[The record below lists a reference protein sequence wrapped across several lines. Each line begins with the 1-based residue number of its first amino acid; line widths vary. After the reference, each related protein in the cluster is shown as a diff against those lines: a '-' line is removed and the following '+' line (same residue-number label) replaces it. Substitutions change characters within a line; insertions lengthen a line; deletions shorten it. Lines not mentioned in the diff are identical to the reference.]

1 MKKLFFSLSLFLL
14 LNAENLDE
22 MCQSEGEIRA
32 NLTSCYKAAVKIY
45 NSSSDDKD
53 FKNLKDI
60 FLLACENDMKEGCYS
75 AALIYI
81 NGYNDVNSELN
92 QTIILNRYAR
102 FLNYA
107 LLDNGKKE
115 DKTTAKS
122 YFQRSCELGFKKGCD
137 MRNLLNS
144 LGY

>member
-1 MKKLFFSLSLFLL
+1 MQK
-14 LNAENLDE
+14 NLDE
-22 MCQSEGEIRA
+22 MCQSEGDIRA

-53 FKNLKDI
+53 FKKLKEI

-75 AALIYI
+75 AALIYL
-81 NGYNDVNSELN
+81 NGYNDVGSELN

-115 DKTTAKS
+115 DKKAT
-122 YFQRSCELGFKKGCD
+122 FKD
-137 MRNLLNS
+137 HAS
-144 LGY
+144 

>member
-1 MKKLFFSLSLFLL
+1 ML
-14 LNAENLDE
+14 LNAKNLDE
-22 MCQSEGEIRA
+22 MCQSEGDIRA
-32 NLTSCYKAAVKIY
+32 NLTSYYKAAVKIY

-53 FKNLKDI
+53 FKKLQKI

-81 NGYNDVNSELN
+81 NGYNDVGSELN
-92 QTIILNRYAR
+92 HTIIVNRYDR

-107 LLDNGKKE
+107 LLDNVKKE
-115 DKTTAKS
+115 DKTPANG

-137 MRNLLNS
+137 MRNLLDK

>member
-1 MKKLFFSLSLFLL
+1 MKKLILFLSLIVL

-22 MCQSEGEIRA
+22 MCQSEGDIRA

-53 FKNLKDI
+53 FKKLQKI

-81 NGYNDVNSELN
+81 NGYNDVGSELN

-137 MRNLLNS
+137 MRNLLDK

>member
-1 MKKLFFSLSLFLL
+1 MILFLSLIVL

-22 MCQSEGEIRA
+22 MCQSEGDIRA

-45 NSSSDDKD
+45 NSSNDDKD
-53 FKNLKDI
+53 FKKLQKI

-75 AALIYI
+75 AALIYL
-81 NGYNDVNSELN
+81 NGYNDMVSEIN
-92 QTIILNRYAR
+92 KTIILNRYDS

-107 LLDNGKKE
+107 LLYNGKKE

-137 MRNLLNS
+137 MRNLLDK

>member
-1 MKKLFFSLSLFLL
+1 ML

-22 MCQSEGEIRA
+22 MCQSEGDIRA
-32 NLTSCYKAAVKIY
+32 NLTSRYKAAVKIY

-53 FKNLKDI
+53 FKKLQKI

-75 AALIYI
+75 AALIYL
-81 NGYNDVNSELN
+81 NSYNDVDSELN
-92 QTIILNRYAR
+92 QTIILN
-102 FLNYA
+102 NYA

-115 DKTTAKS
+115 DKMTAKS

-137 MRNLLNS
+137 MRNLLE
-144 LGY
+144 

>member
-1 MKKLFFSLSLFLL
+1 ML

-22 MCQSEGEIRA
+22 MCQSEGDIRA
-32 NLTSCYKAAVKIY
+32 NLTSCYKAATKIY

-53 FKNLKDI
+53 FKKLQKI
-60 FLLACENDMKEGCYS
+60 FLLACENGMKEGCYS
-75 AALIYI
+75 AALIYL
-81 NGYNDVNSELN
+81 NSYNDVDSELN
-92 QTIILNRYAR
+92 QTIILN
-102 FLNYA
+102 NYA

-115 DKTTAKS
+115 DKMTAKS

-137 MRNLLNS
+137 MRNLLEK

>member
-1 MKKLFFSLSLFLL
+1 ML
-14 LNAENLDE
+14 LNAKNLDE
-22 MCQSEGEIRA
+22 MCQSEGDIRA

-45 NSSSDDKD
+45 NSSSDDKE
-53 FKNLKDI
+53 FKKLQKI

-75 AALIYI
+75 AALIYL
-81 NGYNDVNSELN
+81 NSYNDVDSELN
-92 QTIILNRYAR
+92 QTIILN
-102 FLNYA
+102 NYA

-115 DKTTAKS
+115 DKMTAKS

-137 MRNLLNS
+137 MRNLLEK

>member
-1 MKKLFFSLSLFLL
+1 MKKLILFLSLIVL

-22 MCQSEGEIRA
+22 MCQSEGDIRA
-32 NLTSCYKAAVKIY
+32 NLTSCYKAATKIY
-45 NSSSDDKD
+45 NSSSDNKE
-53 FKNLKDI
+53 FKKLQKI
-60 FLLACENDMKEGCYS
+60 FLIACENDMKEGCYS
-75 AALIYI
+75 AALNYQ
-81 NGYNDVNSELN
+81 NSYNDVGSELN

-102 FLNYA
+102 FLNYV

-122 YFQRSCELGFKKGCD
+122 YFQRSCELSFKKGCD
-137 MRNLLNS
+137 MRNLLEK

>member
-1 MKKLFFSLSLFLL
+1 MKKLILFLSFIML
-14 LNAENLDE
+14 LNAENLDK

-32 NLTSCYKAAVKIY
+32 NLTSCYKAATKIY
-45 NSSSDDKD
+45 NSSSDDKE
-53 FKNLKDI
+53 FKKLQKI

-75 AALIYI
+75 AALNYQ
-81 NGYNDVNSELN
+81 NSYNDVSSELN

-107 LLDNGKKE
+107 LLGGGKKE

-122 YFQRSCELGFKKGCD
+122 YFQRSCELGFKKGCN
-137 MRNLLNS
+137 MRNLLDKV
-144 LGY
+144 GY

>member
-1 MKKLFFSLSLFLL
+1 M
-14 LNAENLDE
+14 
-22 MCQSEGEIRA
+22 I
-32 NLTSCYKAAVKIY
+32 
-45 NSSSDDKD
+45 KD
-53 FKNLKDI
+53 FKKLQKI
-60 FLLACENDMKEGCYS
+60 FLLACENGMKEGCYS
-75 AALIYI
+75 AALNYQ
-81 NGYNDVNSELN
+81 NSYNDVGSELN

-137 MRNLLNS
+137 MRNLLEK

>member
-1 MKKLFFSLSLFLL
+1 MKKLILFLSLIVL

-22 MCQSEGEIRA
+22 MCQSEGDIRA

-53 FKNLKDI
+53 FKKLQKI
-60 FLLACENDMKEGCYS
+60 FLLACENDIKEGCYS
-75 AALIYI
+75 AALIYL
-81 NGYNDVNSELN
+81 NGYNDIDSELN

-107 LLDNGKKE
+107 LLDNGKKRI
-115 DKTTAKS
+115 KRLPKAT
-122 YFQRSCELGFKKGCD
+122 FKD
-137 MRNLLNS
+137 HAS
-144 LGY
+144 

>member
-1 MKKLFFSLSLFLL
+1 MKNLILFLSLIVL

-22 MCQSEGEIRA
+22 MCQSKGDIRA
-32 NLTSCYKAAVKIY
+32 NLTSCYKAATKIY

-53 FKNLKDI
+53 FKKLKEI

-81 NGYNDVNSELN
+81 NGYNDVGSELN
-92 QTIILNRYAR
+92 QTIIVNRYAR

-107 LLDNGKKE
+107 LLDNGKIE

-137 MRNLLNS
+137 MRNLLDK

>member
-1 MKKLFFSLSLFLL
+1 MKKLIFSLSLFLL

-22 MCQSEGEIRA
+22 MCQREGEVRA
-32 NLTSCYKAAVKIY
+32 NLTSCYKAATKFY

-53 FKNLKDI
+53 FKKLQKI

-75 AALIYI
+75 AALIYL
-81 NGYNDVNSELN
+81 NSYNDVSSELN

-137 MRNLLNS
+137 MRNLLDK

>member
-1 MKKLFFSLSLFLL
+1 MKKLIFSLSLFLL

-22 MCQSEGEIRA
+22 MCQSEGDIRA
-32 NLTSCYKAAVKIY
+32 NLTSCYKAATKIY

-53 FKNLKDI
+53 FKKLKEI

-75 AALIYI
+75 AALNYQ
-81 NGYNDVNSELN
+81 NSYNDVDSELN

-102 FLNYA
+102 FLKYA
-107 LLDNGKKE
+107 LLGGGKKE
-115 DKTTAKS
+115 DKIIAKS

-137 MRNLLNS
+137 MRNLLDK

>member
-1 MKKLFFSLSLFLL
+1 
-14 LNAENLDE
+14 
-22 MCQSEGEIRA
+22 MCQSNGEIRA
-32 NLTSCYKAAVKIY
+32 NLSGCCKTTIKIY

-53 FKNLKDI
+53 FKKLKEI

-75 AALIYI
+75 ATLIYL
-81 NGYNDVNSELN
+81 NSYNDVSSELN

-122 YFQRSCELGFKKGCD
+122 YF
-137 MRNLLNS
+137 
-144 LGY
+144 

>member
-1 MKKLFFSLSLFLL
+1 MKKLIFSLSLFLL

-22 MCQSEGEIRA
+22 MCQSEGDIRA
-32 NLTSCYKAAVKIY
+32 NLTSCYKAATKIY
-45 NSSSDDKD
+45 NSSSDDED
-53 FKNLKDI
+53 FKKLQKI
-60 FLLACENDMKEGCYS
+60 FLLACENDIKEGCYS
-75 AALIYI
+75 AALNYQ
-81 NGYNDVNSELN
+81 NSYNDVGGELN
-92 QTIILNRYAR
+92 QTIIVNRYAR

-137 MRNLLNS
+137 MRNLLDK

>member
-1 MKKLFFSLSLFLL
+1 MKNLILFLSLIVL

-22 MCQSEGEIRA
+22 ICQSEGDIRA
-32 NLTSCYKAAVKIY
+32 NLTSCYKAATKIY
-45 NSSSDDKD
+45 NSSSNDKD
-53 FKNLKDI
+53 FKKLQKI

-75 AALIYI
+75 AALNYQ
-81 NGYNDVNSELN
+81 NSYNDVDSELN

-102 FLNYA
+102 FLNYV

-115 DKTTAKS
+115 NKTTAKS

>member
-1 MKKLFFSLSLFLL
+1 ML
-14 LNAENLDE
+14 LNAKNLDE
-22 MCQSEGEIRA
+22 MCQSEGDIRA

-53 FKNLKDI
+53 FKKLKEI
-60 FLLACENDMKEGCYS
+60 FLLACENDMKESCYS
-75 AALIYI
+75 AALNYQ
-81 NGYNDVNSELN
+81 NSYNDVDSELN

-107 LLDNGKKE
+107 LLGGGKKE
-115 DKTTAKS
+115 DKIT
-122 YFQRSCELGFKKGCD
+122 QRSCELGFKKGCD
-137 MRNLLNS
+137 MRNLLEK

>member
-1 MKKLFFSLSLFLL
+1 MKKLILFLSLIVL

-22 MCQSEGEIRA
+22 ICQSEGDIRA
-32 NLTSCYKAAVKIY
+32 NLTSCYKAATKIY
-45 NSSSDDKD
+45 NSSSNDKD
-53 FKNLKDI
+53 FKKLQKI

-75 AALIYI
+75 AALNYQ
-81 NGYNDVNSELN
+81 NSYNDVDSELN

-122 YFQRSCELGFKKGCD
+122 YFQRSCELGLKKGCD

-144 LGY
+144 FGY

>member
-1 MKKLFFSLSLFLL
+1 MKKLILFLSFIML

-22 MCQSEGEIRA
+22 MCQSEGDIRA
-32 NLTSCYKAAVKIY
+32 NLTSCYKAATKIY

-53 FKNLKDI
+53 FKKLQKI

-81 NGYNDVNSELN
+81 NGYNDVSSELN

-115 DKTTAKS
+115 DKMTANS
-122 YFQRSCELGFKKGCD
+122 YFQRSCELGFKKGWD
-137 MRNLLNS
+137 MRNFIS
-144 LGY
+144 KRG

>member
-1 MKKLFFSLSLFLL
+1 MKKLIFSLSLFLL

-22 MCQSEGEIRA
+22 MCQSEGEVRA
-32 NLTSCYKAAVKIY
+32 NLTSCYKAATKFY

-53 FKNLKDI
+53 FKKLQKI

-75 AALIYI
+75 AALIYL
-81 NGYNDVNSELN
+81 NSYNDVSSELN

-137 MRNLLNS
+137 MRNLLDKF
-144 LGY
+144 GY

>member
-1 MKKLFFSLSLFLL
+1 MKKLIFSLSLFLL

-22 MCQSEGEIRA
+22 MFQSEDDIRA
-32 NLTSCYKAAVKIY
+32 NLTSCYKAATKIY
-45 NSSSDDKD
+45 NSSSNDKD
-53 FKNLKDI
+53 FKKLKEI

-75 AALIYI
+75 AALNYQ
-81 NGYNDVNSELN
+81 NSYNDVSSELN

-107 LLDNGKKE
+107 LLGGGKKE

-137 MRNLLNS
+137 MRNLLEK

>member
-1 MKKLFFSLSLFLL
+1 MIKISKKL
-14 LNAENLDE
+14 
-22 MCQSEGEIRA
+22 Q
-32 NLTSCYKAAVKIY
+32 K
-45 NSSSDDKD
+45 
-53 FKNLKDI
+53 I
-60 FLLACENDMKEGCYS
+60 FLLACENGMKEGCYS

-81 NGYNDVNSELN
+81 NGYNDVGSELN
-92 QTIILNRYAR
+92 QTIIVNRYAR

-137 MRNLLNS
+137 MRNLLEK

>member
-1 MKKLFFSLSLFLL
+1 MKNLILFLSLIVL
-14 LNAENLDE
+14 LNAEILDE
-22 MCQSEGEIRA
+22 MCQSEGDIRA

-53 FKNLKDI
+53 FKKLQKI

-75 AALIYI
+75 AALNYQ
-81 NGYNDVNSELN
+81 NSYNDVGSD

-115 DKTTAKS
+115 DKMAAKS

-137 MRNLLNS
+137 MRNLLEK

>member
-1 MKKLFFSLSLFLL
+1 MKKLILFLPLIML

-22 MCQSEGEIRA
+22 MCQREGDIRA
-32 NLTSCYKAAVKIY
+32 NLTSCYKAATKIY
-45 NSSSDDKD
+45 NSSSNDKD
-53 FKNLKDI
+53 FKKLKEI
-60 FLLACENDMKEGCYS
+60 FLVACENDMKEGCYS

-81 NGYNDVNSELN
+81 NSYNDVSSELN
-92 QTIILNRYAR
+92 QTIIVNRYAR

-107 LLDNGKKE
+107 LLGGGKKE
-115 DKTTAKS
+115 DKMTAKS

>member
-1 MKKLFFSLSLFLL
+1 MKKLIFSLSLFLL

-22 MCQSEGEIRA
+22 MCQSEGDIRA
-32 NLTSCYKAAVKIY
+32 KLTSCYKAATKIY
-45 NSSSDDKD
+45 NSSSDNKE
-53 FKNLKDI
+53 FKNLQKI

-81 NGYNDVNSELN
+81 NSYNDVSSELN

-107 LLDNGKKE
+107 LFGGGKKRI
-115 DKTTAKS
+115 KRLPKAT
-122 YFQRSCELGFKKGCD
+122 FKD
-137 MRNLLNS
+137 HAS
-144 LGY
+144 

>member
-1 MKKLFFSLSLFLL
+1 MKKLIFSLSLFLL
-14 LNAENLDE
+14 LNAENLDK
-22 MCQSEGEIRA
+22 MCQSEGDIRA
-32 NLTSCYKAAVKIY
+32 NLTSCYKAATKFY

-53 FKNLKDI
+53 FKKLQKI

-75 AALIYI
+75 AALIYL
-81 NGYNDVNSELN
+81 NSYNDVSSELN

-137 MRNLLNS
+137 MRNLLDK